1 MYDIS
6 YKIFKISSKTLH
18 IIFDNIEGIVRICDG
33 TRYLTL
39 FGSTRYYAIYNRIKY
54 LISLKSN
61 ITCIFSHNFAKIKV
75 GSYNYFPVEKTLTWH
90 NVIIHIKSF
99 LIKDKNHYC
108 NKIFLETFSNQLAK
122 KLSEIFL
129 SNIIM
134 VRIGEKGIEKN
145 VLCCEKTCKN
155 LG

>member
-61 ITCIFSHNFAKIKV
+61 ITCIF
-75 GSYNYFPVEKTLTWH
+75 LTILRKSKL
-90 NVIIHIKSF
+90 VLII
-99 LIKDKNHYC
+99 
-108 NKIFLETFSNQLAK
+108 IFL
-122 KLSEIFL
+122 
-129 SNIIM
+129 
-134 VRIGEKGIEKN
+134 
-145 VLCCEKTCKN
+145 
-155 LG
+155 